1 MTPPPLSEATLTVN
15 SAYVYL
21 MRSLK
26 DGKFY
31 LGWTTDLK
39 RRLDAHNR
47 GLNQSTKSRRP
58 FELIYYETYTT
69 SEDAKIRER
78 KLKHNPNMFNQFKKR
93 ALLCA
98 SKPHGLKEVV
108 G

>member
-1 MTPPPLSEATLTVN
+1 MTPPPLSEATLTIDR
-15 SAYVYL
+15 AYVYL

-39 RRLDAHNR
+39 RRLDAHNM

-69 SEDAKIRER
+69 SEKAKSHER
-78 KLKHNPNMFNQFKKR
+78 QLKQNPNMFYYFKKQ